1 MTFNSL
7 QYALFLPC
15 VFLLYWSLS
24 RRRQNVL
31 LLGASY
37 LFYAMWDWRFLGLLI
52 FSSVADYGIGR
63 ALGRT
68 SSEQHRRALLVVS
81 LAVNLGVL
89 GFFKYFDFFVGA
101 ATDLLGVV
109 GLAPATPVVEV
120 LLPVGISFYTFQSL
134 SYTIDVYRR
143 QLEPAESLLDF
154 CTFVAF
160 FPQLV
165 AGPIE
170 RASHLLPELQRPRQ
184 RPSWFQIRSGC
195 VLILLGLFKKVVI
208 ADALAPVVNEAFG
221 QGEAGTGHW
230 LTLLVGVYAFALQIY
245 GDFSGYSDI
254 ARGSARLFG
263 IELMRNF
270 EQPYLSRSI
279 TEFWRRWHIS
289 LSSWLRDYLYVP
301 LGGNRRGPRRTS
313 INLAITMLLGGLW
326 HGAAWGFV
334 VWGGLHGLYLMADRW
349 AGRDRPEV
357 GRPLRR
363 ADVAPMLWTFH
374 LVCLSWLFFRA
385 GTLGGALAYLQ
396 QVVTLGQGT
405 VSLGSIVLVLLT
417 GLAVLALDLVQR
429 NSGRHDEV
437 LRWSESRRGLVY
449 GVAIAAIVVF
459 SGGSPVPFIYF
470 QF

>member
-170 RASHLLPELQRPRQ
+170 RASHLLPELQRRGSVPAGSRSD
-184 RPSWFQIRSGC
+184 PGACSSSSGC
-195 VLILLGLFKKVVI
+195 
-208 ADALAPVVNEAFG
+208 
-221 QGEAGTGHW
+221 
-230 LTLLVGVYAFALQIY
+230 
-245 GDFSGYSDI
+245 S
-254 ARGSARLFG
+254 
-263 IELMRNF
+263 
-270 EQPYLSRSI
+270 
-279 TEFWRRWHIS
+279 RRW
-289 LSSWLRDYLYVP
+289 
-301 LGGNRRGPRRTS
+301 
-313 INLAITMLLGGLW
+313 
-326 HGAAWGFV
+326 
-334 VWGGLHGLYLMADRW
+334 
-349 AGRDRPEV
+349 
-357 GRPLRR
+357 
-363 ADVAPMLWTFH
+363 
-374 LVCLSWLFFRA
+374 
-385 GTLGGALAYLQ
+385 
-396 QVVTLGQGT
+396 
-405 VSLGSIVLVLLT
+405 
-417 GLAVLALDLVQR
+417 
-429 NSGRHDEV
+429 
-437 LRWSESRRGLVY
+437 
-449 GVAIAAIVVF
+449 
-459 SGGSPVPFIYF
+459 
-470 QF
+470 